1 MRAERREWIRRRES
15 SLRPGGMVPKRVGPS
30 KEEGRVQREGRR
42 ERERERERDKR
53 QERAELRQE
62 RQKAHH
68 KS

>member
-42 ERERERERDKR
+42 ERERERETSDKKE
-53 QERAELRQE
+53 Q
-62 RQKAHH
+62 
-68 KS
+68 S